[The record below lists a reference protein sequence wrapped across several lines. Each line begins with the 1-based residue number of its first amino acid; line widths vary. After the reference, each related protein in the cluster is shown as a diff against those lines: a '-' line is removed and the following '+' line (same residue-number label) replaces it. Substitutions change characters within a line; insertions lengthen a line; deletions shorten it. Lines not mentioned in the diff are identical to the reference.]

1 MRNPIDIDGFK
12 SIGLVKFYFNFEY
25 EDEGWKDAYFEIYL
39 PKQISFRRGDMYCFR
54 FVFLDQELAIDSFQL
69 EEYNIKIKEDEEGL
83 SINGIKV
90 IMSDR
95 QLEKVKELASREI
108 PRVKEDKSE

>member
-12 SIGLVKFYFNFEY
+12 SIGLVKFYTDFEF
-25 EDEGWKDAYFEIYL
+25 DDIGWKDACFEIYL
-39 PKQISFRRGDMYCFR
+39 PKKLSNKRGETYCLRFIYLDDEYSFGS
-54 FVFLDQELAIDSFQL
+54 FLFETND
-69 EEYNIKIKEDEEGL
+69 
-83 SINGIKV
+83 INVTNDGEWTCVGGIKV

-108 PRVKEDKSE
+108 PRVNDEIGE